1 MQSLS
6 FYTPIGTLTNIP
18 WFDTPK
24 TRPFCITNRPSN
36 HRSCEDHF
44 LAWNLSCRVGFS
56 FCSQIKYIHIGKKK
70 NIIWE
75 SRRVTR
81 INGQEQKLDQIQPT
95 NRDIHNLSLHWT
107 RNANC
112 KNTQHQ
118 TKTSQNFIHR
128 KIHGKRKE
136 EKKKGGAFAA
146 LQLQSSSRRARTL
159 ALLCFFA
166 GKNPIQ
172 SSGARAPIQL

>member
-1 MQSLS
+1 M
-6 FYTPIGTLTNIP
+6 
-18 WFDTPK
+18 
-24 TRPFCITNRPSN
+24 
-36 HRSCEDHF
+36 
-44 LAWNLSCRVGFS
+44 GFS

-136 EKKKGGAFAA
+136 EKKKRRRLCCFAVAEQLAPRAYTRFA
-146 LQLQSSSRRARTL
+146 LLLRRKKPNPIKRSSSSNPAIVGNLEGGRR
-159 ALLCFFA
+159 
-166 GKNPIQ
+166 KKKKKKQ
-172 SSGARAPIQL
+172 